1 MQKAII
7 SVFIICL
14 IILGA
19 CSMPLD
25 EVPTPEAELIE
36 PSLALATDTP
46 QPSAT
51 NTPLPTATYT
61 ATLTNTATSTP
72 TPYLGFLD
80 AELYRAWNTEN
91 QTFYYFTIGDAEQ
104 TFYGTVDGN
113 PITCEPDTQYPGN
126 LVCVADKFLFGEPYS
141 YFEFFTDASRTQLL
155 YSGEYFTGLAI
166 LQSATPTSIY
176 AGLIWPRAEFTAA
189 DITWAGG
196 ETWCPLRGVNITCE
210 TEYRNY
216 SGVCVVGSSCF
227 DMCGFFYAVDTI
239 KDRTGEW
246 EGCGPCIP

>member
-126 LVCVADKFLFGEPYS
+126 LVCVAEKFLFGEPYS
-141 YFEFFTDASRTQLL
+141 YFEFFTDSSRTQLL
-155 YSGEYFTGLAI
+155 YSGEYYTGLAI
-166 LQSATPTSIY
+166 LRSATP
-176 AGLIWPRAEFTAA
+176 PRFMPA
-189 DITWAGG
+189 
-196 ETWCPLRGVNITCE
+196 
-210 TEYRNY
+210 
-216 SGVCVVGSSCF
+216 
-227 DMCGFFYAVDTI
+227 
-239 KDRTGEW
+239 
-246 EGCGPCIP
+246 